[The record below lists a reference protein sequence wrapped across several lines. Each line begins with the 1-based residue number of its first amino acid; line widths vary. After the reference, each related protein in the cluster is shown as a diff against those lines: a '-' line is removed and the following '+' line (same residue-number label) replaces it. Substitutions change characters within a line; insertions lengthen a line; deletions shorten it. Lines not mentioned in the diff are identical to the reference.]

1 MIELSSKK
9 QKIFFTSDLHFNH
22 AAIMKFCNR
31 PFASVE
37 EMNEK
42 LIENWNN
49 VVGEKDIVF
58 DLGDVCFKN
67 KWDCLDQLNGKHYLI
82 YGNHD
87 ESLLRYPEFKSKF
100 QTVQAQQKLLIDG
113 RCVYLNHYPFLCYA
127 GTYRK
132 ESDAVYALSGHVHV
146 TKFDNTGKDFER
158 LQYLFPY
165 QYDVGVD
172 FNDYRPISWEEVKNK
187 ITTQVKLNKNLLYWV
202 NS

>member
-22 AAIMKFCNR
+22 AAIMKFCSR
-31 PFASVE
+31 PFANVE
-37 EMNEK
+37 EMNAK

-49 VVGEKDIVF
+49 VVGKNDIVF
-58 DLGDVCFKN
+58 DLGDVCFKK

-87 ESLLRYPEFKSKF
+87 ESLLRYPEFTSKF
-100 QTVQAQQKLLIDG
+100 KTVQAQQKLLIDG

-127 GTYRK
+127 GVYRDPAQC
-132 ESDAVYALSGHVHV
+132 SYNLFGHVHSGP
-146 TKFDNTGKDFER
+146 DASGLDIER
-158 LQYLFPY
+158 LVHLFPT

-172 FNDYRPISWEEVKNK
+172 NNNYTPVSWEEVKSKIEKQINK
-187 ITTQVKLNKNLLYWV
+187 
-202 NS
+202 